1 MHVQITRSNTKAEQE
16 CRYFDPWHWLA
27 FIHVR
32 VTETDAR
39 FFPVPCLTQTSL
51 TFQGTVCYLN
61 GWILLVRHEAN
72 LSLSRDAH
80 FQVTINMDIKTQQQK
95 EADWPDSML
104 QTRRQH
110 TCHGVPKLHEEEET
124 WHGFPRQ
131 R

>member
-1 MHVQITRSNTKAEQE
+1 MYKSHEAILKLSRNVNILIRGIGSRSYMYVSRRHRRQILPRA
-16 CRYFDPWHWLA
+16 
-27 FIHVR
+27 
-32 VTETDAR
+32 VTHTP
-39 FFPVPCLTQTSL
+39 F

-80 FQVTINMDIKTQQQK
+80 YQVTINMDIKTQQQK